1 MPLFAPPR
9 PRAPTMHPH
18 MLNYPIFHYVG
29 PRLMISELSMA
40 IIADL
45 YDLGVD

>member
-1 MPLFAPPR
+1 MHLFALPR
-9 PRAPTMHPH
+9 LRAPTMHPH

-29 PRLMISELSMA
+29 PRLQVSALSMA